1 MTDAHPLD
9 APSTPHAAEDEPA
22 LYTVDNWSI
31 DESLGYLLSAV
42 KAQMTTAIDAE
53 LAPLDITWAQWATLL
68 KLASG
73 KARTAAELCRNS
85 ACDTGSMTRMVDR
98 LEQKGLVRRERSSE
112 DRRIVFLHLT
122 ERGEQI
128 VPELKPIAVRVLNRF
143 LKGFTREELEQFKSF
158 ARRMIANSETN

>member
-53 LAPLDITWAQWATLL
+53 LAPLDIT
-68 KLASG
+68 
-73 KARTAAELCRNS
+73 RNNF
-85 ACDTGSMTRMVDR
+85 V
-98 LEQKGLVRRERSSE
+98 
-112 DRRIVFLHLT
+112 
-122 ERGEQI
+122 
-128 VPELKPIAVRVLNRF
+128 
-143 LKGFTREELEQFKSF
+143 
-158 ARRMIANSETN
+158 